1 MRIDD
6 GVGPDIEVTLLD
18 KPDEICVSVSGE
30 IDISNASAFAA
41 ELQAAIADSDRPVV
55 LDLAEV
61 TFMDSS
67 GIRELMIV
75 RASLGPRLRVAA
87 LHRSVRRILEL
98 ASLLDQF
105 EACADGDT
113 SGDPPATSASSTRL
127 AANDG

>member
-6 GVGPDIEVTLLD
+6 VVGSNIEVRLLD
-18 KPDEICVSVSGE
+18 RPDGIWVSVSGE
-30 IDISNASAFAA
+30 IDISNAPEFGAR
-41 ELQAAIADSDRPVV
+41 LQTAVADADRPVV
-55 LDLAEV
+55 LDLGQV

-67 GIRELMIV
+67 GIRELMSL

-105 EACADGDT
+105 EPGADGDT
-113 SGDPPATSASSTRL
+113 TSDRPTPSGSSTGL
-127 AANDG
+127 AANDE

>member
-1 MRIDD
+1 MVRSN
-6 GVGPDIEVTLLD
+6 IEVKLLD
-18 KPDEICVSVSGE
+18 KPDGMWVSVSGE

-41 ELQAAIADSDRPVV
+41 GLQSAIADSDRPVV

-87 LHRSVRRILEL
+87 LHRSVRRVLEL

-105 EACADGDT
+105 EVCDDGDT
-113 SGDPPATSASSTRL
+113 SGDPPAPNASSAGL
-127 AANDG
+127 AANDA